1 MSGYDPEEKL
11 KAYGITRDGKPATGF
26 ANAKMTAYSE
36 IAARHAQEEAARN
49 LAALDEAIR
58 LFKSKRI
65 ALNSQFEA
73 VDVLREDGIYQIVI
87 EDLEEIRAR
96 HVKAAL

>member
-1 MSGYDPEEKL
+1 MAGAD
-11 KAYGITRDGKPATGF
+11 
-26 ANAKMTAYSE
+26 
-36 IAARHAQEEAARN
+36 RN
-49 LAALDEAIR
+49 LTALDEAIR

-65 ALNSQFEA
+65 GLNSQFEA

-96 HVKAAL
+96 HAKAR